1 MNAVI
6 ASCSEH
12 TYLKTRKRVDGIMY
26 SCTSLGVKLGGGLG
40 TAIAGWLLEMSGF
53 INGDAAV
60 QPDSCINMMYFMYL
74 WLPFIFDLVI
84 TIILSFMNVEEAN
97 EKLKAERQ

>member
-1 MNAVI
+1 
-6 ASCSEH
+6 
-12 TYLKTRKRVDGIMY
+12 
-26 SCTSLGVKLGGGLG
+26 
-40 TAIAGWLLEMSGF
+40 
-53 INGDAAV
+53 
-60 QPDSCINMMYFMYL
+60 MMYFMYL

>member
-1 MNAVI
+1 
-6 ASCSEH
+6 
-12 TYLKTRKRVDGIMY
+12 
-26 SCTSLGVKLGGGLG
+26 
-40 TAIAGWLLEMSGF
+40 MSGF
-53 INGDAAV
+53 INGDAAI